1 MRILVLC
8 ASVIL
13 SLTITPAGFTQDRI
27 ALDPCANVEQGLELS
42 NCIAGEYQR
51 ADAELNT
58 VYRQVMSKLDNEEHK
73 TALRNAQRAWIEYR
87 DTNCEYE
94 TYLFRQGGPS
104 EQHRVV
110 CTTRMSMERT
120 RELQEMLKDN

>member
-1 MRILVLC
+1 MRILILC
-8 ASVIL
+8 ASLIL
-13 SLTITPAGFTQDRI
+13 SLMITPAGFTQDRR
-27 ALDPCANVEQGLELS
+27 APDPCANAEQGLELS

-58 VYRQVMSKLDNEEHK
+58 VYRQAMLKLNTEEHK

-87 DTNCEYE
+87 DSNCEYE
-94 TYLFRQGGPS
+94 THLFRQGGPS

-110 CTTRMSMERT
+110 CMTRMSMERT